1 MLKKVIFIIALAAIL
16 FSSFS
21 LSSLSASAWTLDES
35 SGNIEAYYLYDLSN
49 DILMADKNTSSTIS
63 ASSSVKMMTA
73 CVVLDSGI
81 SLNKEIIIT
90 QEMLKNVSGRFMGLV
105 SGDKMTVQDLLYS
118 MICASFN
125 DATHALAFV
134 VSGSLEAFVDDMNNK
149 ALSLGMSSTNYVDA
163 TGISKESKTTI
174 NDLIILSNH
183 LLKNQEY
190 LEITSTKTYQLSPN
204 ATCEYNKITN
214 RSTLISSYKGLHNFN
229 TGSTTDNGDSSVI
242 YLSNDNTSLLCIVMN
257 AKYTSNSDT
266 SNTAEYYI
274 KKLLSHGLYDYSTKI
289 LLKANK
295 AIDYLPVKYSV
306 AADDVGIFPKNDIS
320 AYISNEIDIN
330 DGIEINYYLYNT
342 ELKAPIKSG
351 DDVGIVIVS
360 KNGKFIASE
369 KLTISQNI
377 ERNTFLYL
385 MDVVKNY
392 LTSRAFILFLILFVG
407 LMIAYY
413 LYAQSKFTQM
423 YMNLPRKTKK
433 YYRK

>member
-1 MLKKVIFIIALAAIL
+1 MLKKVIFIIVLGAIL

-21 LSSLSASAWTLDES
+21 LSSLYASAWTLDES

-125 DATHALAFV
+125 DATHALAFA
-134 VSGSLEAFVDDMNNK
+134 VSGSLDAFVDDMNNK
-149 ALSLGMSSTNYVDA
+149 ASSLGMASTHYIDA
-163 TGISKESKTTI
+163 TGISKDSKTTI

-190 LEITSTKTYQLSPN
+190 LEITSTKTYQLSTN

-242 YLSNDNTSLLCIVMN
+242 Y
-257 AKYTSNSDT
+257 
-266 SNTAEYYI
+266 
-274 KKLLSHGLYDYSTKI
+274 
-289 LLKANK
+289 
-295 AIDYLPVKYSV
+295 
-306 AADDVGIFPKNDIS
+306 
-320 AYISNEIDIN
+320 
-330 DGIEINYYLYNT
+330 
-342 ELKAPIKSG
+342 
-351 DDVGIVIVS
+351 
-360 KNGKFIASE
+360 
-369 KLTISQNI
+369 
-377 ERNTFLYL
+377 R
-385 MDVVKNY
+385 
-392 LTSRAFILFLILFVG
+392 
-407 LMIAYY
+407 
-413 LYAQSKFTQM
+413 
-423 YMNLPRKTKK
+423 
-433 YYRK
+433 